1 MKALIY
7 NGPCDVQVK
16 EVPDAKIEKPT
27 DVLVRVTTTN
37 ICGSDLHMYEGRT
50 SMESGRILGHE
61 NMGEVIEVGKAV
73 DPRWPLQIP
82 PPLAGSNSPR
92 QDRPIVGQS
101 AAARS
106 VFDASCLTNPVSRLA
121 ASFSR

>member
-1 MKALIY
+1 MSQLPKCPSVAY
-7 NGPCDVQVK
+7 PEAGFK
-16 EVPDAKIEKPT
+16 RRPT
-27 DVLVRVTTTN
+27 DT
-37 ICGSDLHMYEGRT
+37 GSALLPGM
-50 SMESGRILGHE
+50 
-61 NMGEVIEVGKAV
+61 VISVWANSR
-73 DPRWPLQIP
+73 PRWPLQIP

-106 VFDASCLTNPVSRLA
+106 VFDASCLTSPVSRLA